1 MGSRGKNNKSYAL
14 WEELNLRVSNEVG
27 KVAIYKKTFNDT
39 RNGKIPLPIEE
50 RGYYIHIPVPNTKE
64 GGIRKSIRISDRE
77 TAIEIVNELLI

>member
-39 RNGKIPLPIEE
+39 RDGKIP
-50 RGYYIHIPVPNTKE
+50 
-64 GGIRKSIRISDRE
+64 DRLNHD
-77 TAIEIVNELLI
+77 TTDKKYTNF